1 MQSKLLR
8 PSVHR
13 GKEMEI
19 PFQISDLEF
28 IIQEI
33 LLIFGSWSITF
44 SIDGDMHSLQ
54 TELECTNDLMF
65 NFN

>member
-1 MQSKLLR
+1 M
-8 PSVHR
+8 HR